1 MHHSVQILIFTFSYF
16 HIMKHIAIVTGG
28 DSSEYVVSI
37 RSGANVINA
46 IDRKLFTPWMVFIRE
61 NQWSVLDGE
70 EAIATVDRGDFSF
83 QLNGEKTVL
92 EYAYIMIHGT
102 PGEDGNLQGYFEMMG
117 IPYSSCGVQSSA
129 LTFNKNFC
137 NKYLQSYGIVLAKS
151 VRLLAGES
159 WNSADMVRELSL
171 PLFVKPSAGGSS
183 FGVTKVK
190 KEEDLLAAVD
200 KALLESPEVLIEQFI
215 DGKEFT
221 CGVVKIGAKKL
232 VLPVTEVIPGN
243 EFFDYEAKYTPGM
256 AEEITPARISEELTL
271 KVQSLSSEIYEL
283 CNCKGI
289 VRVDYILKE
298 ETFYFL
304 EINTV
309 PGMTAT
315 SFIPQQ
321 IKAAGLDLTDL
332 LTEII
337 QDNVKI

>member
-1 MHHSVQILIFTFSYF
+1 
-16 HIMKHIAIVTGG
+16 MKNIAIVSGG
-28 DSSEYVVSI
+28 DSSEYVVSVK
-37 RSGANVINA
+37 SGANVLSA
-46 IDRKLFTPWMVFIRE
+46 IDRNLFNPWMIFIRNGE
-61 NQWSVLDGE
+61 WNVLDGDVTL
-70 EAIATVDRGDFSF
+70 APVDRSNFSF
-83 QLNGEKTVL
+83 SLNGELIRL

-102 PGEDGNLQGYFEMMG
+102 PGEDGNLQGYFEMLG

-137 NKYLQSYGIVLAKS
+137 NNYLKSFDIPMARSIRLIIGEKFSTTAIVK
-151 VRLLAGES
+151 
-159 WNSADMVRELSL
+159 ELGL

-190 KEEDLLAAVD
+190 KEAELSEAIE
-200 KALLESPEVLIEQFI
+200 KALNESPEALVEQFI

-221 CGVVKIGAKKL
+221 CGVVKIGDKKI
-232 VLPVTEVIPGN
+232 VLPVTEVIPKN

-256 AEEITPARISEELTL
+256 ADEITPARINEELTL
-271 KVQSLSSEIYEL
+271 KVQNLSSEIYDL

-289 VRVDYILKE
+289 VRVDYILTNQ
-298 ETFYFL
+298 TFYFL

-321 IKAAGLDLTDL
+321 IKAAGLNLTDL

-337 QDNVKI
+337 EEGLKKTI

>member
-1 MHHSVQILIFTFSYF
+1 MTI
-16 HIMKHIAIVTGG
+16 KNIAIVAGG
-28 DSSEYVVSI
+28 DSSEYVVSVK
-37 RSGANVINA
+37 SSANVYSA
-46 IDRKLFTPWMVFIRE
+46 IDRQKFTPWMVSIR
-61 NQWSVLDGE
+61 NGAWKVL
-70 EAIATVDRGDFSF
+70 EADQEIASIDKGDFSF
-83 QLNGEKTVL
+83 MLHGEKVRL

-102 PGEDGNLQGYFEMMG
+102 PGEDGNLQGYFEMLG

-137 NKYLQSYGIVLAKS
+137 NKYLRSYDIPLARSLRVSLDEK
-151 VRLLAGES
+151 
-159 WNSADMVRELSL
+159 WNPSEVVRELSL

-190 KEEDLLAAVD
+190 KEEELTEAVA
-200 KALLESPEVLIEQFI
+200 KALQESPEVLIEQFI
-215 DGKEFT
+215 EGQEFT
-221 CGVVKIGAKKL
+221 CGVVKIGSKKL
-232 VLPVTEVIPGN
+232 VLPVTEVIPKN

-256 AEEITPARISEELTL
+256 AEEITPARISEALTH
-271 KVQSLSSEIYEL
+271 KVQALSSEIYDL

-289 VRVDYILKE
+289 VRVDYILNDH
-298 ETFYFL
+298 TFYFL

-321 IKAAGLDLTDL
+321 IRAAGLNLTDL

-337 QDNVKI
+337 EDGIR

>member
-1 MHHSVQILIFTFSYF
+1 MT
-16 HIMKHIAIVTGG
+16 KKNIAIVAGG
-28 DSSEYVVSI
+28 DSSEYVVSVQ
-37 RSGANVINA
+37 SSANVYSA
-46 IDRKLFTPWMVFIRE
+46 IDRQKFTPWLVSIR
-61 NQWSVLDGE
+61 NGNWKVLKNDQE
-70 EAIATVDRGDFSF
+70 IAPIDRSDFSF
-83 QLNGEKTVL
+83 VLNEQKVRL

-102 PGEDGNLQGYFEMMG
+102 PGEDGNLQGYFEMLG

-137 NKYLQSYGIVLAKS
+137 NKYLQSYDIPLAKS
-151 VRLLAGES
+151 LRLMDGEK
-159 WNSADMVRELSL
+159 WNSSEVVKTLSL

-190 KEEDLLAAVD
+190 KEEELVEAVE
-200 KALLESPEVLIEQFI
+200 KALKESPEVLIEEFI

-221 CGVVKIGAKKL
+221 CGVVRIGDKKI
-232 VLPVTEVIPGN
+232 VFPVTEVIPKN

-256 AEEITPARISEELTL
+256 AEEITPARISEALTL
-271 KVQSLSSEIYEL
+271 KVQGLSSEIYDL

-289 VRVDYILKE
+289 VRVDYILKDQ
-298 ETFYFL
+298 TFYFL
-304 EINTV
+304 EVNTV

-321 IKAAGLDLTDL
+321 IKAAGLNLTDL

-337 QDNVKI
+337 QEGITGK